1 MTMWI
6 ENAVEND
13 EADVEQ
19 RNHVNL
25 QVTDSVGGSKPCKI
39 FHLGAMHSV
48 PSAGTCLFLSQAVSM
63 VSRLDICISPNQYD
77 SQCFLK

>member
-19 RNHVNL
+19 RNHVNF

-39 FHLGAMHSV
+39 FHLGGNAFSTLCRYV
-48 PSAGTCLFLSQAVSM
+48 PVRS
-63 VSRLDICISPNQYD
+63 
-77 SQCFLK
+77 